1 MNTFEDR
8 LQVALRDLSDDVG
21 YGPPLRW
28 APPGPPDRRRA
39 RSLLAVAAV
48 VVVAIAT
55 SVVVLRHDEPS
66 IVEPV
71 RQPPRVVGLSGQ
83 ETSTPGRS
91 ILAFTLAD
99 PSRPNHRKPYVLAVD
114 AQEAVGLPIDEVLPS
129 FNYGRP
135 QLSAGG
141 GEYLVQ
147 DERRSSYY
155 HSGDFPSIVVV
166 DLDTGR
172 REPARR
178 GPRLLPGAEPGLAG
192 GSPTSATPACDAS
205 RYAPAGSSRSSGTRR
220 ARTCRV
226 GAPAGSA
233 GPPTARCSRS
243 DSPGS
248 RVEGVGLDAGCS
260 ISTDGLSSS
269 SRATSSTGRW
279 PGRRTARACCST
291 PRRPATTRSEAST
304 GRRPF
309 PSPHRRT
316 PCRLSAGRGHGSSGW
331 SVAPETSGS

>member
-91 ILAFTLAD
+91 VLAFTLAD
-99 PSRPNHRKPYVLAVD
+99 PSRPNNRKPYVLAVG
-114 AQEAVGLPIDEVLPS
+114 AQKAVGLPLDEVLPS
-129 FNYGRP
+129 FNYARP

-141 GEYLVQ
+141 GDYLVQ

-172 REPARR
+172 RNPLGGVLGFCPELSPDSRWVAYLSDTGVRR
-178 GPRLLPGAEPGLAG
+178 VEVRTGRQLPVQRDETRPDVQGGCAG
-192 GSPTSATPACDAS
+192 
-205 RYAPAGSSRSSGTRR
+205 
-220 ARTCRV
+220 
-226 GAPAGSA
+226 GSA

-243 DSPGS
+243 DSPGRSS
-248 RVEGVGLDAGCS
+248 RRSPTPPRCS
-260 ISTDGLSSS
+260 ISTDVLSSS
-269 SRATSSTGRW
+269 SRAISSTGRW
-279 PGRRTARACCST
+279 PGRRTAGACCCT
-291 PRRPATTRSEAST
+291 PRRPAAMRSAAST
-304 GRRPF
+304 RRILW
-309 PSPHRRT
+309 PSLHPRT
-316 PCRLSAGRGHGSSGW
+316 PCPQSAGPGHGSSGW